1 VNSEYIKL
9 CIAQY
14 FRYNR
19 QCKLITLERSVPRLG
34 WYCPDILI
42 VNKDRKIIEVEV
54 KISLADFKADAKKRI
69 WKTRDTGKVK
79 MPHQFYYGIPAEL
92 EEKIKPIMR
101 KDCGLIRI
109 GDKKEWQH
117 YGGAVSV
124 AKTAPVNKESKRLTA
139 RELVEMVNHQTGTL
153 CSALK
158 RNYEI
163 QKKSSN

>member
-1 VNSEYIKL
+1 MRSEYVKL

-14 FRYNR
+14 FRYQR
-19 QCKLITLERSVPRLG
+19 QCKLVAFERAVHSLG
-34 WYCPDILI
+34 WYVPDILI
-42 VNKDRKIIEVEV
+42 VNNDRKLIEIEVKV
-54 KISLADFKADAKKRI
+54 TLADFKADAKKRI

-109 GDKKEWQH
+109 GDKKEWQN
-117 YGGAVSV
+117 YGDVVSV

-158 RNYEI
+158 RSYEL
-163 QKKSSN
+163 KENHK